1 MGSNPTLSVSPQV
14 LASGF
19 APVAQ
24 WIRASDYG
32 SEGRGFESLPA
43 LFMFT
48 DTYWMTQALE
58 LAKRAAQMG
67 EVPVGAVIVR
77 NDRLIATAHNL
88 RQTDGN
94 PIAHAEILAI
104 QSAARQTGDWR
115 LTDTA
120 LYVTLEPCSMCAGA
134 ILLARIPRLIYATKD
149 PKSGAVDTLFNLLS
163 DQRLNHQAEIRSGV
177 MWQESR
183 ELLQSF
189 FQQRRENRVE
199 SCRSG

>member
-1 MGSNPTLSVSPQV
+1 MGSNPTLSVFSQV
-14 LASGF
+14 PAPGF

-67 EVPVGAVIVR
+67 EVPVGAVIVQ
-77 NDRLIATAHNL
+77 NDRLIAAAHNL

-94 PIAHAEILAI
+94 PIAHAETLAI
-104 QSAARQTGDWR
+104 QSAARQAGDWR

-189 FQQRRENRVE
+189 FRQRRENRVE